1 MYYDYSTLI
10 SEVQQ
15 TNETLEITNTH
26 LEDLKNINFA
36 IGALILAYMCWKF
49 FKSSKAR

>member
-1 MYYDYSTLI
+1 MYYDYSNLI

-15 TNETLEITNTH
+15 TNETLEITNTY

-36 IGALILAYMCWKF
+36 IGVLILACMCWKF